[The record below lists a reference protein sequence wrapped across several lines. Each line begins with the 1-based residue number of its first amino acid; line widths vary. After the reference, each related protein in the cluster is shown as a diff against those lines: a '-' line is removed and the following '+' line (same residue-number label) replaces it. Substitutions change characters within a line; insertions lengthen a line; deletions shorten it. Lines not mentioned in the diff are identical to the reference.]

1 MGTRELTAG
10 ESSME
15 SQSSTPVDRSPVI
28 LRLRAVMSTL
38 NGFVI
43 QNDTGGLS
51 KFAFL
56 MQSLTDEVIEELED
70 KDEEVIGAYMERMG
84 EVIAWIGHGDSERLP
99 DILRPFAEQV
109 EDRPPVPV
117 EA

>member
-1 MGTRELTAG
+1 
-10 ESSME
+10 ME
-15 SQSSTPVDRSPVI
+15 SQSSTPEARSPVI
-28 LRLRAVMSTL
+28 VRLQAVMSTL

-43 QNDTGGLS
+43 QNDSGGLS

-84 EVIAWIGHGDSERLP
+84 EVIAWIGHGDTERLP
-99 DILRPFAEQV
+99 DILKPFAEQV